1 MFCPQCGNNLPDD
14 AQFCG
19 YCGASLVQSNIS
31 EEEKGSI
38 EVKPNISLKKA
49 ETVVPDNSDIK
60 AENDDNAQTTQ
71 PADMGAVI
79 GKNADYY
86 LKEFAKIDA
95 GGKASFNIAAFFLTL
110 GFCLYR
116 KCGRDIG
123 KKYLMI
129 PLVLNIIAA
138 ILVIIGMAMLSLTVM
153 AIGGLLSGVGSIWLI
168 VANIR
173 LGLNFNS
180 EYYKH
185 CQTILNEGQQTA
197 YGTSLKNFIIFYGAV
212 SGLTVV
218 LTLVGSGGFLLN
230 IGLEDD
236 YLNDDI
242 DDDIAMYLQD
252 EQGKIIYIPN
262 KSNDMSDM
270 DMYQFIMDKYTVAL
284 SEHWNVDQ
292 LEDNGLNYQLMYYDG
307 NDIGY
312 MLLDINNDGTQEL
325 IIGLIG
331 YDYTAS
337 ILDLYTISDNQLVQI
352 ISAGERNRYRLLR
365 NGLIYNEASS
375 GATESAYSL
384 YEFDAKSTSLKL
396 KECFIYKED
405 LNYYYNADSK
415 KKLVKVAEDEFA
427 NYWADFE
434 AKLDYYYLDLTVFPF
449 EDSAFWEEMLA
460 NETTEPD
467 TPYFLMGSDS
477 RYLDESELY
486 GFTADD
492 CRIARNEI
500 YARHGRKFNSADL
513 QDYFNAQGW
522 YVPTIEAD
530 AFSDSMLNDYE
541 RANINLIVTYEKA
554 QGYR

>member
-19 YCGASLVQSNIS
+19 YCGASLVTSS
-31 EEEKGSI
+31 VPEKEKESI
-38 EVKPNISLKKA
+38 EPKQTISLEKA
-49 ETVVPDNSDIK
+49 ETIVPDNSDVK
-60 AENDDNAQTTQ
+60 VENYDSVQTTQ
-71 PADMGAVI
+71 TADMRAVI

-95 GGKASFNIAAFFLTL
+95 GGKASFNIAAFFLVL

-129 PLVLNIIAA
+129 PFMLYIIST
-138 ILVIIGMAMLSLTVM
+138 IFLVIGVIMFSLSIM
-153 AIGGLLSGVGSIWLI
+153 AIGGLLYGVGYVWLI
-168 VANIR
+168 VSDIR

-185 CQTILNEGQQTA
+185 CQRVLQEGRQSA

-212 SGLTVV
+212 VCLVV
-218 LTLVGSGGFLLN
+218 VSTLAGSGGLFLN
-230 IGLEDD
+230 IGL
-236 YLNDDI
+236 
-242 DDDIAMYLQD
+242 DDDIIDEDISMYLQD
-252 EQGKIIYIPN
+252 EQGKNIYIPN
-262 KSNDMSDM
+262 KSN
-270 DMYQFIMDKYTVAL
+270 
-284 SEHWNVDQ
+284 
-292 LEDNGLNYQLMYYDG
+292 GLNYQLVYYDG

-352 ISAGERNRYRLLR
+352 ISAGERNRYHLLR
-365 NGLIYNEASS
+365 NGLIYNEGSS
-375 GATESAYSL
+375 GATESVWSL

-396 KECFIYKED
+396 KESFIYKEELD
-405 LNYYYNADSK
+405 YYYNADSK
-415 KKLVKVAEDEFA
+415 KKLINVSEDEFA

-434 AKLDYYYLDLTVFPF
+434 AKLDYNYLDLTVFPF
-449 EDSAFWEEMLA
+449 DDSAFWEVALA

-541 RANINLIVTYEKA
+541 RANINLIVAYEKA

>member
-19 YCGASLVQSNIS
+19 YCGASLVTSS
-31 EEEKGSI
+31 VPEKEKESI
-38 EVKPNISLKKA
+38 EPKQTISLEKA
-49 ETVVPDNSDIK
+49 ETIVPDNSDVK
-60 AENDDNAQTTQ
+60 VENYDSVQTTQ
-71 PADMGAVI
+71 TADMRAVI

-95 GGKASFNIAAFFLTL
+95 GGKASFNIAAFFLVL

-129 PLVLNIIAA
+129 PFMLYIIST
-138 ILVIIGMAMLSLTVM
+138 IFLVIGVIMFSLSIM
-153 AIGGLLSGVGSIWLI
+153 AIGGLLYGVGSVWLI
-168 VANIR
+168 VSDIR

-185 CQTILNEGQQTA
+185 CQRVLQEGRQSA

-212 SGLTVV
+212 VCLVV
-218 LTLVGSGGFLLN
+218 VSTLAGSGGLFLN
-230 IGLEDD
+230 IGL
-236 YLNDDI
+236 
-242 DDDIAMYLQD
+242 DDDIIDEDISMYLQD
-252 EQGKIIYIPN
+252 EQGKNIYIPN

-270 DMYQFIMDKYTVAL
+270 DMYQFIMDKYTAAL

-292 LEDNGLNYQLMYYDG
+292 LEDNGLNYQLVYYDG

-352 ISAGERNRYRLLR
+352 ISAGERNRYHLLR
-365 NGLIYNEASS
+365 NGLIYNEGSS
-375 GATESAYSL
+375 GATESVWSL

-396 KECFIYKED
+396 KESFIYKEELD
-405 LNYYYNADSK
+405 YYYNADSK
-415 KKLVKVAEDEFA
+415 KKLINVSEDEFA

-434 AKLDYYYLDLTVFPF
+434 AKLDYNYLDLTVFPF
-449 EDSAFWEEMLA
+449 DDSAFWEVALA

-541 RANINLIVTYEKA
+541 RANINLIVAYEKA

>member
-1 MFCPQCGNNLPDD
+1 M
-14 AQFCG
+14 
-19 YCGASLVQSNIS
+19 
-31 EEEKGSI
+31 
-38 EVKPNISLKKA
+38 
-49 ETVVPDNSDIK
+49 
-60 AENDDNAQTTQ
+60 
-71 PADMGAVI
+71 
-79 GKNADYY
+79 
-86 LKEFAKIDA
+86 
-95 GGKASFNIAAFFLTL
+95 
-110 GFCLYR
+110 
-116 KCGRDIG
+116 
-123 KKYLMI
+123 
-129 PLVLNIIAA
+129 
-138 ILVIIGMAMLSLTVM
+138 
-153 AIGGLLSGVGSIWLI
+153 LSGVGSIWLI

-284 SEHWNVDQ
+284 SEHWNVEQ

-365 NGLIYNEASS
+365 NGLIYNEGSS
-375 GATESAYSL
+375 GATESAHSL

-449 EDSAFWEEMLA
+449 DDSAFWEEMLA

-486 GFTADD
+486 TFNADD

-513 QDYFNAQGW
+513 QDYFNAQSW

-541 RANINLIVTYEKA
+541 RANINLIVAYEKA